1 MFNYKPLAA
10 LVALACAPAVL
21 AANVT
26 QLDEVVVTATRV
38 STPVAKVLSDVT
50 VLGREE
56 IEQSGSLGLPEF
68 LARQAAVEIYNN
80 GGEGKSGGIYLRG
93 TNSGHVLVLVDG
105 MRIVSATAGSTAL
118 EHIPLAAVE
127 RIEIVRG
134 PVSSLYGADAIG
146 GVIQIFTKKGEGAPS
161 VQANVGIGSDGKR
174 QFGAGIS
181 GKVGST
187 SYNLAFDH
195 NQTSGFSATNTRVAF
210 GYNPDRDGYD
220 NTTYLASVQH
230 EWAAGHS
237 VGVTLYQTESASEYD
252 SSSNAQDEEKARLA
266 GQSVELKDQLT
277 SNWLSTLRYSH
288 TIDRSNSFTNG
299 DFSQPTYSYETRQD
313 EWLWQNDVKLAPGQQ
328 LTAGVSN
335 VEQHVLS
342 STAFTK
348 TRRTVDAAF
357 AGYQGEF
364 GAHRLQGSVRYDDNS
379 QFGGKSTGQVGYG
392 FVPAEGWMLRA
403 AYGTAFKAPTFND
416 LYYPFEDYGWG
427 YSYQGNPELKPEE
440 SRNREVAISW
450 QSGASFLHLT
460 AFDNHIDN
468 LIQITDDNNS
478 TVKNIGRAR
487 ITGQTLEAGSAF
499 GAFSISANLTSQRAR
514 DLQSGTLLKNRA
526 KLFGGLTLGLQQ
538 ARTRWTA
545 EWRFSGRRPANGN
558 NSEYLDGYGV
568 VNLGAD
574 YQLNKDWTVGT
585 RVTNV
590 ADKQYETA
598 KGYNQAGRGWLLT
611 ARYSN

>member
-10 LVALACAPAVL
+10 LVALACAPAAL
-21 AANVT
+21 AASVT

-56 IEQSGSLGLPEF
+56 IEQSGSLSLPEF

-105 MRIVSATAGSTAL
+105 MRIVSATAGSTSL
-118 EHIPLAAVE
+118 QYIPLAAVE

-134 PVSSLYGADAIG
+134 PASSLYGADAIG
-146 GVIQIFTKKGEGAPS
+146 GVIQIFTKKGDGEPN
-161 VQANVGIGSDGKR
+161 VQTNVGVGSDGKR
-174 QFGAGIS
+174 QVGAGIS
-181 GKVGST
+181 GKTGST
-187 SYNLAFDH
+187 SYSLAFDH
-195 NQTSGFSATNTRVAF
+195 NQTNGFSATNSGVSY

-237 VGVTLYQTESASEYD
+237 IGVTLYQTEAISEYD
-252 SSSNAQDEEKARLA
+252 SSPDAQDEEHARLA

-277 SNWLSTLRYSH
+277 GDWLSTLRYSH
-288 TIDRSNSFTNG
+288 TDDRSISYTNG
-299 DFSQPTYSYETRQD
+299 NFDQSDSTFETRQD
-313 EWLWQNDVKLAPGQQ
+313 EWLWQSDIQLAPGQQ
-328 LTAGVSN
+328 LTVGVSN

-342 STAFTK
+342 STAFT
-348 TRRTVDAAF
+348 TTSRSVNAAF

-379 QFGGKSTGQVGYG
+379 QFGGKRTGQIGYG
-392 FVPAEGWMLRA
+392 FVPAEGWLLRA
-403 AYGTAFKAPTFND
+403 AYGTAYKAPTFND
-416 LYYPFEDYGWG
+416 LYYPLSYG
-427 YSYQGNPELKPEE
+427 YQGNPNLKPEE
-440 SRNREVAISW
+440 ATNRELAIDW
-450 QSGASFLHLT
+450 RQGANFVKLT
-460 AFDNHIDN
+460 AFDNKIDN
-468 LIQITDDNNS
+468 LIETTDDYS
-478 TVKNIGRAR
+478 TVNNIGRAR
-487 ITGQTLEAGSAF
+487 ISGQTLETGSAF
-499 GAFSISANLTSQRAR
+499 GVFSVAANLTSQRAR
-514 DLQSGTLLKNRA
+514 DLDSGKLLKNRA
-526 KLFGGLTLGLQQ
+526 KLFGGVTAGLQQ

-545 EWRFSGRRPANGN
+545 EWRFSGRRPANSS

-574 YQLNKDWTVGT
+574 YQLNPHWTIGT
-585 RVTNV
+585 RLTNI